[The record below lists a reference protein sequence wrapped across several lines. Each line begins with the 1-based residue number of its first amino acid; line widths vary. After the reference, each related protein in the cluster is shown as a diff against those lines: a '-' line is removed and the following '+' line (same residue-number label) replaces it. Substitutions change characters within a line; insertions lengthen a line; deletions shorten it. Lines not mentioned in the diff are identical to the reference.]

1 MKSKHGPEPFPGNG
15 ESGGHG
21 EVTGCWA
28 LESEGRVV
36 FRGMELFSAAASL
49 AVSDVCEVY
58 AFSSVECVMSRKNQ
72 CASVN
77 PQMRKIDALTALNL
91 VAGIISERS

>member
-1 MKSKHGPEPFPGNG
+1 M
-15 ESGGHG
+15 
-21 EVTGCWA
+21 
-28 LESEGRVV
+28 

-77 PQMRKIDALTALNL
+77 AQMRKFDSSRGALRAKRLQT
-91 VAGIISERS
+91 ERQS